1 MFYCQLKWFEEFRN
15 NSLKNYGLCP
25 IHYSRT
31 PVVNWDAMFNMKKI
45 ELELISDVDI
55 NLSFEKSMRE
65 GVYYNSKRYSKA
77 SDKYLKS
84 YDPKQESKYIIN
96 LGANKSCNV

>member
-1 MFYCQLKWFEEFRN
+1 MFYCQLKWFEEFGN

-25 IHYSRT
+25 SHYSRT
-31 PVVNWDAMFNMKKI
+31 PAVNWDAMFNMKKI

-65 GVYYNSKRYSKA
+65 AVYYNSKIYSKA

-84 YDPKQESKYIIN
+84 YDPKQESKYVIY
-96 LGANKSCNV
+96 LGANNSCNV

>member
-1 MFYCQLKWFEEFRN
+1 MF
-15 NSLKNYGLCP
+15 
-25 IHYSRT
+25 
-31 PVVNWDAMFNMKKI
+31 DMKKI

-77 SDKYLKS
+77 SDKYLNS
-84 YDPKQESKYIIN
+84 YDPKQESKYIIY
-96 LGANKSCNV
+96 LGANNSCNVWISSNKWVQINKS

>member
-25 IHYSRT
+25 SHYSST
-31 PVVNWDAMFNMKKI
+31 PAVNWDTMFNMKKV

-55 NLSFEKSMRE
+55 YLSLEKSMRE
-65 GVYYNSKRYSKA
+65 GVYYNSKSIVKPA
-77 SDKYLKS
+77 IS
-84 YDPKQESKYIIN
+84 I
-96 LGANKSCNV
+96 

>member
-1 MFYCQLKWFEEFRN
+1 
-15 NSLKNYGLCP
+15 
-25 IHYSRT
+25 
-31 PVVNWDAMFNMKKI
+31 
-45 ELELISDVDI
+45 
-55 NLSFEKSMRE
+55 MRE